1 MRSVCKIYKLRKR
14 FKRYTLS
21 SETELGCLTNKIIC
35 LKNCNFFLISACIF
49 IGNRNDQEFGT
60 AIDII
65 KHGGIRKMTNTE
77 TLSYP
82 VVQSREEK
90 IENAATGV
98 SFIKDVKNASD
109 YELTQASANGDMGAF
124 EEVYN
129 RHHRRVYAICLRMLK
144 NVTEAEDLTQD
155 VFIQL
160 YRKIGSFRGD
170 SAFTTWLHRLTVN
183 QVLMHFRKRNV
194 KYEKTTEEGEAPIQ
208 IVGGTEN
215 PRKMPVVDKIAL
227 ENAIEQLPPGY
238 KNVFILHDIEGY
250 EHEEVARILG
260 CSVGTSKSQL
270 HKARLKLR
278 KLLQK
283 KANPRLVG
291 VW

>member
-1 MRSVCKIYKLRKR
+1 
-14 FKRYTLS
+14 
-21 SETELGCLTNKIIC
+21 
-35 LKNCNFFLISACIF
+35 
-49 IGNRNDQEFGT
+49 
-60 AIDII
+60 
-65 KHGGIRKMTNTE
+65 MTTTTE
-77 TLSYP
+77 TLNYP
-82 VVQSREEK
+82 VWQDSEQGTTEK
-90 IENAATGV
+90 KG
-98 SFIKDVKNASD
+98 FIKSKQTLDVSSATD
-109 YELTQASANGDMGAF
+109 FELTQASSNGDMAAF
-124 EEVYN
+124 QEIYQ
-129 RHHRRVYAICLRMLK
+129 RHHRRVYSICLRMLQ
-144 NVTEAEDLTQD
+144 NATEAEDLTQD

-194 KYEKTTEEGEAPIQ
+194 KFEKTTEEGETPIQ

-215 PRKMPVVDKIAL
+215 PRKMPVVDKIAI
-227 ENAIEQLPPGY
+227 ENAIAQLPDGY
-238 KNVFILHDIEGY
+238 RNVFVLHDVEGY

-283 KANPRLVG
+283 KAPPRLFG
-291 VW
+291 I

>member
-1 MRSVCKIYKLRKR
+1 
-14 FKRYTLS
+14 
-21 SETELGCLTNKIIC
+21 
-35 LKNCNFFLISACIF
+35 
-49 IGNRNDQEFGT
+49 
-60 AIDII
+60 
-65 KHGGIRKMTNTE
+65 MTTTTE

-82 VVQSREEK
+82 VWQDTEQEK
-90 IENAATGV
+90 TDKKE
-98 SFIKDVKNASD
+98 FIKAKQTINVSSAKDF
-109 YELTQASANGDMGAF
+109 ELTQAAAAGNMVAF
-124 EEVYN
+124 EEIYQ
-129 RHHRRVYAICLRMLK
+129 RHHRRVYSICLRMLQ
-144 NVTEAEDLTQD
+144 NATEAEDLTQD

-194 KYEKTTEEGEAPIQ
+194 KFEKTTEEGETPIQ

-215 PRKMPVVDKIAL
+215 PRKMPVVDKIAI
-227 ENAIEQLPPGY
+227 ENAIAQLPNGY
-238 KNVFILHDIEGY
+238 RNVFVLHDVEGY
-250 EHEEVARILG
+250 EHEEVAKILG

-283 KANPRLVG
+283 KAPPRLFG
-291 VW
+291 I